1 MVCDRCLMVVKSEL
15 ELLGLQLSQVE
26 LGFVETVSEISD
38 SKKNEISEKLLSLGF
53 ELINDKK
60 SQLVE
65 KIKILIVDLVRR
77 QNNDIHINLSDL
89 IINNI
94 PQDYSTLSHLFSEE
108 VGTTIE
114 KYFILQ
120 KIERV
125 KELLDYNEFSLSEIA
140 FQLNYSSV
148 SYLSNQFKKVTGFT
162 PSEFKKLKENKR
174 IQLDLL

>member
-15 ELLGLQLSQVE
+15 ELLGLQLSKLE
-26 LGFVETVSEISD
+26 LGLVETVSEISD
-38 SKKNEISEKLLSLGF
+38 AKINEIEEKLLSLGF

-65 KIKILIVDLVRR
+65 KIKLLIVDLVHH
-77 QNNDIHINLSDL
+77 QNNKISINLSDF
-89 IINNI
+89 ITNEI
-94 PQDYSTLSHLFSEE
+94 PQDYSALSQLFREE

-125 KELLDYNEFSLSEIA
+125 KELLIYDEFSLSEIA

-148 SYLSNQFKKVTGFT
+148 SYLSNQFKKITEFT
-162 PSEFKKLKENKR
+162 PTEFKKLKGNQR
-174 IQLDLL
+174 IQLDQV